1 VGTSL
6 APLDTVGPYTLVE
19 KLGSGSMG
27 EVWRAR
33 GPDGIG
39 GAGVPP
45 ARPGGRDAHPAIQE
59 EFVALKIPRR
69 PAFIRHLRREGVL
82 LAQIKNP
89 HVAAFIACDTDGEVP
104 YLATELVRGESLR
117 GLCRGTISSQSAT
130 LLCDQILDGLSAI
143 HAAGILHLDLKP
155 ENVLVQRDGSAKIV
169 DLGLGKATSAFM
181 AELYLSASLG
191 SRDLPLAGTLA
202 YMAPEQRKGK
212 PVDARADLFAF
223 GVLLHELL
231 SGRLPDPSTRL
242 SKLRPN
248 LTPRWDVVVAKLT
261 HPDQRE
267 RPGSAAEARQ
277 LIAFT
282 LHEKA
287 TLPVAAGGLEPRD
300 LASFDEDAFAFE
312 SPWKAGMVVG
322 DCELEAP
329 LGRGGY
335 GEVWRAKRRLEL
347 PQEDESRVGPV
358 GSEPEPPKTETVA
371 VKLAIRDEA
380 RDALGKEAALAAR
393 VAHAGVPLVL
403 DDRSKEEPPHVVF
416 QLVEGTS
423 LRALINEDGL
433 IELGEA
439 LAIMARMADVVRA
452 CHAAGVIHRDLKPE
466 HFLVSGH
473 ETKLIDFGLAA
484 IVAGPGAH
492 ASLASGDARG
502 TFDYMAP
509 EQRDG
514 RDVGTAADV
523 YALGV
528 CFFEMLADELPRG
541 PQSLKQLRREVPDE
555 VDRLVLAMLSKSP
568 QQRPALAL
576 ILSTLGGQA
585 ATPSGR
591 AGVTRR
597 RYNYFAP
604 NPVVLACW
612 IILSFIWF
620 EGADGSVGD
629 RLLVIGVSLPLAVL
643 LAVRL
648 SRAT

>member
-1 VGTSL
+1 
-6 APLDTVGPYTLVE
+6 
-19 KLGSGSMG
+19 
-27 EVWRAR
+27 
-33 GPDGIG
+33 
-39 GAGVPP
+39 
-45 ARPGGRDAHPAIQE
+45 
-59 EFVALKIPRR
+59 
-69 PAFIRHLRREGVL
+69 
-82 LAQIKNP
+82 
-89 HVAAFIACDTDGEVP
+89 
-104 YLATELVRGESLR
+104 
-117 GLCRGTISSQSAT
+117 
-130 LLCDQILDGLSAI
+130 
-143 HAAGILHLDLKP
+143 
-155 ENVLVQRDGSAKIV
+155 
-169 DLGLGKATSAFM
+169 
-181 AELYLSASLG
+181 
-191 SRDLPLAGTLA
+191 
-202 YMAPEQRKGK
+202 MAPEQRKGK
-212 PVDARADLFAF
+212 PVDPRADLFAF

-287 TLPVAAGGLEPRD
+287 TLPVATGGLEPRD

-335 GEVWRAKRRLEL
+335 GEVWRAKRL
-347 PQEDESRVGPV
+347 PEHGQDESAESPV
-358 GSEPEPPKTETVA
+358 AEPRPREQVA

-393 VAHAGVPLVL
+393 VAHPGVPLVL

-416 QLVEGTS
+416 QLVEGMS
-423 LRALINEDGL
+423 LRALINEEGL
-433 IELGEA
+433 IALGEA

-466 HFLVSGH
+466 HFLVSKAVAAPV
-473 ETKLIDFGLAA
+473 KLIDFGLAA

-492 ASLASGDARG
+492 ASLGTGDARG

-514 RDVGTAADV
+514 RDVGTPADV

-541 PQSLKQLRREVPDE
+541 PQSLKQLRREVPDD
-555 VDRLVLAMLSKSP
+555 VDRLVLAMLSKAP

-576 ILSTLGGQA
+576 VLATLGGRA

-591 AGVTRR
+591 AGVHRP
-597 RYNYFAP
+597 RYRDFAL
-604 NPVVLACW
+604 NPVVLTCW
-612 IILSFIWF
+612 AIVSLSWLA
-620 EGADGSVGD
+620 GADGSVGE
-629 RLLVIGVSLPLAVL
+629 RLLLVACSAPVAIVLAL
-643 LAVRL
+643 RFA
-648 SRAT
+648 RAP